1 MESIIL
7 LVVVFF
13 SLLVG
18 FFLGI
23 FFFTLET
30 PLTRNLISRTPLA
43 ADQSP
48 PSPPDETESE
58 TNPPPANKPAPGA
71 KRILEVWLKDGKEIE
86 YISLGKSYRKDD
98 LPDSLIDLLK
108 KDSDQKEDV
117 SGQYPPG
124 FDQPITQPVQLEM
137 PEKKEVKLLSV
148 IEEIDKILQ
157 KKLEESPLGEK
168 GIQLMENQNQE
179 IRIWVGLNSYNAIE
193 EVPDPEIRALIIE
206 SVKDWENST

>member
-30 PLTRNLISRTPLA
+30 PLTRNLISSPPPA

-58 TNPPPANKPAPGA
+58 TNPPPASSPAPGA

-86 YISLGKSYRKDD
+86 YISLGKSYRKED

-108 KDSDQKEDV
+108 KNSDQREDG

-124 FDQPITQPVQLEM
+124 FDQTITQPVQPEM
-137 PEKKEVKLLSV
+137 PEIKEGKLLSV

-193 EVPDPEIRALIIE
+193 EVPNPEIRALIIE
-206 SVKDWENST
+206 SVEDWENST

>member
-7 LVVVFF
+7 LVVIFF

-30 PLTRNLISRTPLA
+30 PLTRNLISRIPP
-43 ADQSP
+43 ADDPSP
-48 PSPPDETESE
+48 PSPPEETKSD
-58 TNPPPANKPAPGA
+58 TIPPASSPAPGA

-86 YISLGKSYRKDD
+86 YISLGKSYRKED
-98 LPDSLIDLLK
+98 LPGSLIDLLK
-108 KDSDQKEDV
+108 IKDSDQREDV

-124 FDQPITQPVQLEM
+124 FDQPITQPVQPEM

-179 IRIWVGLNSYNAIE
+179 IRIWVGLNSYDAID

-206 SVKDWENST
+206 SVEDWENSA